1 MNHSEKSILN
11 LPKFNNPLYC
21 NEYLV
26 DGVLHEWKGE
36 TSEVYSTIH
45 SKDKDGVIGPT
56 LLGSIP
62 DMETEPAIAAL
73 TAAEKSYQ
81 SRARCLAYHE
91 SKRSFTMFNHFC

>member
-1 MNHSEKSILN
+1 MKHSEKSILN

-26 DGVLHEWKGE
+26 DGVLHKWKGA

-45 SKDKDGVIGPT
+45 SEGKDGVIGPT

-73 TAAEKSYQ
+73 AA
-81 SRARCLAYHE
+81 ARSSTVNSLPLQRTI
-91 SKRSFTMFNHFC
+91 SIF